1 MARNQE
7 KAQSL
12 LNRWLALT
20 RPEKPKERRPYLASE
35 CKSLV
40 EAEKWRNQI
49 LKEIGAKVLYIQ
61 NGSEF
66 RFLFFNFQKFAQDFL
81 NFVLLIYLLFSG
93 FGRTQN
99 S

>member
-35 CKSLV
+35 CKSLA

-61 NGSEF
+61 NGSDF
-66 RFLFFNFQKFAQDFL
+66 SYCFQLLKSHSRFFELCNFL
-81 NFVLLIYLLFSG
+81 SSSG
-93 FGRTQN
+93 LGRTQN
-99 S
+99 SRIE